1 MPARSATARSAPGA
15 GVVSLVGVALPREQ
29 VAEIQRARLLT
40 AAVSAI
46 EECGYAGTTVG
57 HITDRARVSR
67 RTFYELFADREE
79 CLAAVLDDALGM
91 VESELAA
98 AGVDGLGWR
107 TRVRMGLWTILCFLD
122 REPALARVC
131 VVHAAQAGPGVQRR
145 REAILARLA
154 AVVDEGRREGAR
166 GASQCGPL
174 TAEGLVGAAFMI
186 LYKRLQAR
194 EPQPLAGLLGE
205 LVGMIVLPYLGP
217 GVSRRERAKPPLGP
231 LRAAR
236 RGGGARRP
244 GTDALSDVP
253 MRLTYRTLR
262 VLAGVAEHP
271 GASNREVAD
280 RAGIQDPGQVSKLLA
295 RLERLGML
303 ANVGAGHV
311 RGEPNAWVLSARGER
326 VAQSIRLHTTAVSGN
341 GSSEL
346 QVKGAA

>member
-1 MPARSATARSAPGA
+1 MPGRGVSAGSVPA
-15 GVVSLVGVALPREQ
+15 VVSLVDVALPRER

-40 AAVSAI
+40 AAVGAI

-79 CLAAVLDDALGM
+79 CLAAVLDDAVAIMEG
-91 VESELAA
+91 ELAA

-107 TRVRMGLWTILCFLD
+107 MRVRVGLWTILCFLD

-131 VVHAAQAGPGVQRR
+131 VVHAGQAGPAVQRR

-154 AVVDEGRREGAR
+154 AVVDEGRREGAK
-166 GASQCGPL
+166 GSQCGPL
-174 TAEGLVGAAFMI
+174 TAEGVVGAAFMI

-194 EPQPLAGLLGE
+194 EPEPLAGLLAE

-217 GVSRRERAKPPLGP
+217 GAAGRERAKPPLGP

-236 RGGGARRP
+236 RGGGTRRP
-244 GTDALSDVP
+244 GADPLSDVP

-280 RAGIQDPGQVSKLLA
+280 RAGIHDPGQVSKLLA

-303 ANVGAGHV
+303 ANTGGGHV

-326 VAQSIRLHTTAVSGN
+326 VAQSIRMHTPVVSGN
-341 GSSEL
+341 RSSEL
-346 QVKGAA
+346 RLKGAA

>member
-1 MPARSATARSAPGA
+1 MPARGSTVRSAPA
-15 GVVSLVGVALPREQ
+15 VVSLVGVALPRER

-40 AAVSAI
+40 AAVGAI

-79 CLAAVLDDALGM
+79 CLAAVLGDALRV
-91 VESELAA
+91 VEGELAA
-98 AGVDGLGWR
+98 ANLEGLGWR
-107 TRVRMGLWTILCFLD
+107 ERVRVGLWTILSFLD

-145 REAILARLA
+145 REAVLVRLA
-154 AVVDEGRREGAR
+154 AVVDEGRGEGAK
-166 GASQCGPL
+166 GSQGGSL

-186 LYKRLQAR
+186 LYRRLQAR
-194 EPQPLAGLLGE
+194 GPQPLAGLLGE
-205 LVGMIVLPYLGP
+205 LMGLIVLPYLGP
-217 GVSRRERAKPPLGP
+217 GAASRERAKPPLGP

-244 GTDALSDVP
+244 GADALSEVP

-280 RAGIQDPGQVSKLLA
+280 QAGIQDPGQVSKLLA

-303 ANVGAGHV
+303 SNVGAGHV
-311 RGEPNAWVLSARGER
+311 RGEPNAWVLSAHGER
-326 VAQSIRLHTTAVSGN
+326 VAQSIRLHTAGN

-346 QVKGAA
+346 RLKGAA